1 MGRVTTLVEGGRIV
15 TATDDYVAD
24 ILIEGGRI
32 RAIGDLAG
40 TEADE
45 IIDASGH
52 VVFPGGIDP
61 HTHLDTPVA
70 GTVISDDFDT
80 GTRAAAVGGTTT
92 IIDFAIQEKGAD
104 PRSSLMRW
112 HEMAEG
118 KAAVDYAFH
127 QIITHLPD
135 SLLPSLD
142 GLVTEGVTSFKL
154 FMAYPNVWML
164 DDGAIF
170 KAMRRTA
177 ENGGF
182 IMLHC
187 ENGYAIDALVK
198 ESLAR
203 GDSDPIFHARTRPSL
218 AEDEAT
224 RRGIALAEMAGV
236 PLYIVHMSSAGSAR
250 AMAEA
255 RERGVRAYA
264 ETCPH
269 YLLLT
274 DDRLA
279 EPGFRGAQY
288 VCSPPLRPADHH
300 EPLWNGLAAG
310 DLQAVGTDHA
320 PFFFEQRLVGKDDF
334 TKIPNGLPG
343 IEWRVGLLYHY
354 GVAQGRFSLNRFVEI
369 TSTNAAKLFGLHP
382 RKGEIAPGSDADL
395 VVFDPAGST
404 ELSLATQVTNCD
416 YNPYEGMVLQGAISA
431 VLLRGRAIVRD
442 GRYVAS
448 RPVGSFV
455 RSAESAALSSSTLVS

>member
-1 MGRVTTLVEGGRIV
+1 MTVLVEGGRIV
-15 TATDDYVAD
+15 TATQDYVAD
-24 ILIEGGRI
+24 ILIEGERI
-32 RAIGDLAG
+32 RAIGAFG
-40 TEADE
+40 GVEADE
-45 IIDASGH
+45 TIDASGH
-52 VVFPGGIDP
+52 LVFPGGIDP

-92 IIDFAIQEKGAD
+92 IVDFAIQEKGSD
-104 PRSSLMRW
+104 PRASLMQW

-127 QIITHLPD
+127 QILTDLPD
-135 SLLPSLD
+135 SMLPALD
-142 GLVTEGVTSFKL
+142 GLVAEGVTSFKL
-154 FMAYPNVWML
+154 FMAYPNAWML

-170 KAMRRTA
+170 KAMRYSA

-187 ENGYAIDALVK
+187 ENGYAIDVLV
-198 ESLAR
+198 EDSLAR
-203 GDSDPIFHARTRPSL
+203 GDSDPIHHARTRPSL

-236 PLYIVHMSSAGSAR
+236 PLYVVHMSSAGSVQ

-255 RERGVRAYA
+255 RDRGLRAYA

-274 DDRLA
+274 DDKLA
-279 EPGFRGAQY
+279 EPDFQGANY
-288 VCSPPLRPADHH
+288 VCSPPLRSADHH
-300 EPLWNGLAAG
+300 DPLWNGLKVG

-320 PFFFEQRLVGKDDF
+320 PFFFEQRQVGRDDF
-334 TKIPNGLPG
+334 SKIPNGLPG
-343 IEWRVGLLYHY
+343 IEWRVGLLYSH
-354 GVAQGRFSLNRFVEI
+354 GVAEGRISLNRFVEV
-369 TSTNAAKLFGLHP
+369 TSTNAAKLFGLYP

-404 ELSLATQVTNCD
+404 TLSLATQVTNCD
-416 YNPYEGMVLQGAISA
+416 YNPYEGAVLEGAIRL
-431 VLLRGRAIVRD
+431 VMLRGRVIVRR
-442 GRYVAS
+442 GGYVA
-448 RPVGSFV
+448 PDPAGAFV
-455 RSAESAALSSSTLVS
+455 RTAESAALSSSTLLS

>member
-1 MGRVTTLVEGGRIV
+1 MKVLVEGGRIV
-15 TATDDYVAD
+15 TATQDYVAD
-24 ILIEGGRI
+24 VLIEDGRI
-32 RAIGDLAG
+32 RAIGSFEG

-45 IIDASGH
+45 TIDASGH
-52 VVFPGGIDP
+52 LVFPGGIDP

-92 IIDFAIQEKGAD
+92 IVDFAIQEKGSD
-104 PRSSLMRW
+104 PRASLMRW

-127 QIITHLPD
+127 QILTDLPD
-135 SLLPSLD
+135 RMLPALD
-142 GLVTEGVTSFKL
+142 GLVDEGVTSFKL
-154 FMAYPNVWML
+154 FMAYPNAWML

-170 KAMRRTA
+170 KAMRYSA

-187 ENGYAIDALVK
+187 ENGYAIDALV
-198 ESLAR
+198 EDSLAR
-203 GDSDPIFHARTRPSL
+203 GDTDPKFHARTRPSL

-236 PLYIVHMSSAGSAR
+236 PLYVVHMSSAGSVQ

-255 RERGVRAYA
+255 RDRGVRAYA

-274 DDRLA
+274 DEKLA
-279 EPGFRGAQY
+279 EPDFQGANY
-288 VCSPPLRPADHH
+288 VCSPPLRSSDHH
-300 EPLWNGLAAG
+300 DPLWNGLRVG

-320 PFFFEQRLVGKDDF
+320 PFFFEQRLVGRDDF
-334 TKIPNGLPG
+334 SKIPNGLPG

-354 GVAQGRFSLNRFVEI
+354 GVAGGRISLNRFVEV
-369 TSTNAAKLFGLHP
+369 TSTNAAKLFGLYP

-395 VVFDPAGST
+395 VVFDPSGT
-404 ELSLATQVTNCD
+404 TTLSLETQVTNCD
-416 YNPYEGMVLQGAISA
+416 YNPYEGAVLQGAITA
-431 VLLRGRAIVRD
+431 VMVRGHVVVRD
-442 GRYVAS
+442 GRYVAAG
-448 RPVGSFV
+448 PVGAFV
-455 RSAESAALSSSTLVS
+455 RSAESAALSSSVLVS

>member
-1 MGRVTTLVEGGRIV
+1 MRVLVEGGRIV
-15 TATDDYVAD
+15 TATQDYIAD
-24 ILIEGGRI
+24 ILIEDGRI
-32 RAIGDLAG
+32 RAVGGFDG
-40 TEADE
+40 VEADE
-45 IIDASGH
+45 TIDASGH
-52 VVFPGGIDP
+52 LVFPGGIDP

-70 GTVISDDFDT
+70 GTVISDDFDS

-92 IIDFAIQEKGAD
+92 VVDFAIQEKGAD
-104 PRSSLMRW
+104 PRSSLMQW
-112 HEMAEG
+112 HAMADG

-127 QIITHLPD
+127 QIITDLPD
-135 SLLPSLD
+135 SMLPSLD
-142 GLVTEGVTSFKL
+142 GLIDEGVTSFKL
-154 FMAYPNVWML
+154 FMAYPNAWML

-187 ENGYAIDALVK
+187 ENGYAIEALVQD
-198 ESLAR
+198 SLAR
-203 GDSDPIFHARTRPSL
+203 GDSDPIFHARTRPAI

-236 PLYIVHMSSAGSAR
+236 PVYVVHMSSAGAVQ

-255 RERGVRAYA
+255 RDRGVRAYA

-274 DDRLA
+274 DERLA
-279 EPGFRGAQY
+279 EPNFQGANY
-288 VCSPPLRPADHH
+288 VCSPPLRSAKHH
-300 EPLWNGLAAG
+300 DPLWNGLKVG

-320 PFFFEQRLVGKDDF
+320 PFFFEQRQVGRDDF
-334 TKIPNGLPG
+334 SKIPNGLPG

-354 GVAQGRFSLNRFVEI
+354 GVVEGRISLNRFVEI
-369 TSTNAAKLFGLHP
+369 TSTNTAKLFGLYP

-395 VVFDPAGST
+395 VVFDPDGST
-404 ELSLATQVTNCD
+404 TLSSATQVTNCD
-416 YNPYEGMVLQGAISA
+416 YNPYEGSVLQGAIRV
-431 VLLRGRAIVRD
+431 VLLRGKVVVR
-442 GRYVAS
+442 GGHYVAP
-448 RPVGSFV
+448 RPHGAFV
-455 RSAESAALSSSTLVS
+455 RSTESAALSSSTLIS

>member
-1 MGRVTTLVEGGRIV
+1 MRLLVRGGRII
-15 TATDDYVAD
+15 TASQDYTAD
-24 ILIEGGRI
+24 ILIDGERI
-32 RAIGDLAG
+32 HAIGDLGKVEVDETIDGAG
-40 TEADE
+40 
-45 IIDASGH
+45 H
-52 VVFPGGIDP
+52 LVFPGGIDP

-104 PRSSLMRW
+104 PRSALMRW
-112 HEMAEG
+112 HAMAEG

-127 QIITHLPD
+127 QILTDLPD
-135 SLLPSLD
+135 GLLPSLD
-142 GLVTEGVTSFKL
+142 GLVDEGVTSFKL
-154 FMAYPNVWML
+154 FMAYPNAWML

-187 ENGYAIDALVK
+187 ENGYAIDALVQD
-198 ESLAR
+198 SLAR
-203 GDSDPIFHARTRPSL
+203 GDRDPIFHARTRPTI

-236 PLYIVHMSSAGSAR
+236 PVYVVHMSSAGSAH

-255 RERGVRAYA
+255 RDRGVRAYA

-274 DDRLA
+274 DEKLA
-279 EPGFRGAQY
+279 EPDFAGANY
-288 VCSPPLRPADHH
+288 VCSPPLRSAENQ
-300 EPLWNGLAAG
+300 EPLWNGLRVG

-320 PFFFEQRLVGKDDF
+320 PFFFEQRQVGRDDF
-334 TKIPNGLPG
+334 SKIPNGLPG
-343 IEWRVGLLYHY
+343 IEWRMNLLYHH
-354 GVAQGRFSLNRFVEI
+354 GVSQGRISLNRFVEI
-369 TSTNAAKLFGLHP
+369 TSTNSAKLFGLHP

-395 VVFDPAGST
+395 VVFDPAGET
-404 ELSLATQVTNCD
+404 TLAVDTQVTNCD
-416 YNPYEGMVLQGAISA
+416 YNPYEGSVLRGAIRT
-431 VLLRGRAIVRD
+431 VILRGRVIVR
-442 GRYVAS
+442 S
-448 RPVGSFV
+448 GSYAVPSPTGVFV
-455 RSAESAALSSSTLVS
+455 RSGESAALSASTLVS

>member
-1 MGRVTTLVEGGRIV
+1 MTVQVLGGRIV
-15 TATDDYVAD
+15 TATQDYVSD
-24 ILIEGGRI
+24 ILIEDGRI
-32 RAIGDLAG
+32 RAIGAFG
-40 TEADE
+40 SVEADE
-45 IIDASGH
+45 TIDASGH
-52 VVFPGGIDP
+52 LVFPGGIDP

-92 IIDFAIQEKGAD
+92 IIDFAIQEKGSD
-104 PRSSLMRW
+104 PRSSLTRW
-112 HEMAEG
+112 HEMAVG

-127 QIITHLPD
+127 QILTDLPD
-135 SLLPSLD
+135 SMLPALD
-142 GLVTEGVTSFKL
+142 GLVDEGVTSFKL
-154 FMAYPNVWML
+154 FMAYPNAWML

-170 KAMRRTA
+170 KAMRYSA

-187 ENGYAIDALVK
+187 ENGYAIDALV
-198 ESLAR
+198 EDSLAR

-236 PLYIVHMSSAGSAR
+236 PLYVVHMSSAGSVQ

-255 RERGVRAYA
+255 RDRGVRAYA

-274 DDRLA
+274 DDKLA
-279 EPGFRGAQY
+279 EPDFQGANY
-288 VCSPPLRPADHH
+288 VCSPPLRSADHH
-300 EPLWNGLAAG
+300 GPLWNGLKVG

-320 PFFFEQRLVGKDDF
+320 PFFFEQRLVGRDDF
-334 TKIPNGLPG
+334 SKIPNGLPG
-343 IEWRVGLLYHY
+343 IEWRVGLLYSY
-354 GVAQGRFSLNRFVEI
+354 GVAQGRISLNRFVEV
-369 TSTNAAKLFGLHP
+369 TSTNAAKLFGLYP

-395 VVFDPAGST
+395 VIFNPAAST
-404 ELSLATQVTNCD
+404 TLSLATQVTNCD
-416 YNPYEGMVLQGAISA
+416 YNPYEGTVLQGAIDI
-431 VLLRGRAIVRD
+431 VMLRGRVIVRG

-448 RPVGSFV
+448 HPVGAFV
-455 RSAESAALSSSTLVS
+455 RSTESAALSSSTLVS

>member
-1 MGRVTTLVEGGRIV
+1 MRVLVEGGRII
-15 TATDDYVAD
+15 TASQDYAAD

-32 RAIGDLAG
+32 RAIGSFEG
-40 TEADE
+40 VEADE
-45 IIDASGH
+45 IIDASGRM
-52 VVFPGGIDP
+52 VFPGGIDP

-70 GTVISDDFDT
+70 GTVISDDFDS

-92 IIDFAIQEKGAD
+92 IVDFAIQEKGDD
-104 PRSSLMRW
+104 PRSSLMKWRG
-112 HEMAEG
+112 MAEG

-127 QIITHLPD
+127 QIVTDLPD
-135 SLLPSLD
+135 RLLPSLD
-142 GLVTEGVTSFKL
+142 GLIDEGVSSFKL
-154 FMAYPNVWML
+154 FMAYPNAWML

-187 ENGYAIDALVK
+187 ENGYAIEALIQ

-203 GDSDPIFHARTRPSL
+203 GNSDPTFHARTRPAI

-236 PLYIVHMSSAGSAR
+236 PVYVVHMSSAGSVR

-255 RERGVRAYA
+255 RARGVRAYA

-274 DDRLA
+274 DEKLA
-279 EPGFRGAQY
+279 EPDFQGANY
-288 VCSPPLRPADHH
+288 VCSPPLRSREHH
-300 EPLWNGLAAG
+300 EPLWNGLRVG

-320 PFFFEQRLVGKDDF
+320 PFFFEQRQVGRDNF
-334 TKIPNGLPG
+334 SKIPNGLPG
-343 IEWRVGLLYHY
+343 IEWRMGLLYHY
-354 GVAQGRFSLNRFVEI
+354 GVVEGRISLNRFVEI
-369 TSTNAAKLFGLHP
+369 TSTNAAKLFGLYP
-382 RKGEIAPGSDADL
+382 RKGEITPGSDADL
-395 VVFDPAGST
+395 VVFDPAAST
-404 ELSLATQVTNCD
+404 LLSLSTQVTNCD
-416 YNPYEGMVLQGAISA
+416 YNPYEGRVLQGAIR
-431 VLLRGRAIVRD
+431 VVTLRGKVIVRD
-442 GRYVAS
+442 GRYVA
-448 RPVGSFV
+448 PGPAGAFV
-455 RSAESAALSSSTLVS
+455 RAAESAALSSSTLIS

>member
-1 MGRVTTLVEGGRIV
+1 MSVLVEGGRIV
-15 TATDDYVAD
+15 TATQDYVAD
-24 ILIEGGRI
+24 ILIEDGRI
-32 RAIGDLAG
+32 RAIGSFG
-40 TEADE
+40 SVEADE
-45 IIDASGH
+45 TIDASGH
-52 VVFPGGIDP
+52 LVFPGGIDP

-92 IIDFAIQEKGAD
+92 IIDFAIQEKGSD
-104 PRSSLMRW
+104 PRSSLTRW
-112 HEMAEG
+112 HEMAVG

-127 QIITHLPD
+127 QILTDLPD
-135 SLLPSLD
+135 SMLPALD
-142 GLVTEGVTSFKL
+142 GLVDEGVTSFKL
-154 FMAYPNVWML
+154 FMAYPNAWML

-170 KAMRRTA
+170 KAMRYSA

-187 ENGYAIDALVK
+187 ENGYAIDALV
-198 ESLAR
+198 EDSLAR

-236 PLYIVHMSSAGSAR
+236 PLYVVHMSSAGSVQ

-255 RERGVRAYA
+255 RDRGVRAYA

-274 DDRLA
+274 DDKLA
-279 EPGFRGAQY
+279 EPDFQGANY
-288 VCSPPLRPADHH
+288 VCSPPLRSADHH
-300 EPLWNGLAAG
+300 GPLWNGLKVG

-320 PFFFEQRLVGKDDF
+320 PFFFEQRLVGRDDF
-334 TKIPNGLPG
+334 SKIPNGLPG
-343 IEWRVGLLYHY
+343 IEWRVGLLYSY
-354 GVAQGRFSLNRFVEI
+354 GVAQGRISLNRFVEI
-369 TSTNAAKLFGLHP
+369 TSTNAAKLFGLYP

-395 VVFDPAGST
+395 VIFDPAAST
-404 ELSLATQVTNCD
+404 TLSLATQVTNCD
-416 YNPYEGMVLQGAISA
+416 YNPYEGTVLQGAIDI
-431 VLLRGRAIVRD
+431 VMLRGRVIVRG

-448 RPVGSFV
+448 HPVGAFV
-455 RSAESAALSSSTLVS
+455 RSAESFALSSSTLVS

>member
-1 MGRVTTLVEGGRIV
+1 MRVLVEGGRIV
-15 TATDDYVAD
+15 TATQDYASDV
-24 ILIEGGRI
+24 LIEDGRI
-32 RAIGDLAG
+32 RAIGTFGDV
-40 TEADE
+40 EVDE
-45 IIDASGH
+45 TIDASGH
-52 VVFPGGIDP
+52 LVFPGGIDP

-80 GTRAAAVGGTTT
+80 GTKAAAVGGTTT
-92 IIDFAIQEKGAD
+92 IIDFAIQEKGSD

-118 KAAVDYAFH
+118 KSVVDYAFH
-127 QIITHLPD
+127 QILTDLPD
-135 SLLPSLD
+135 RMLPALD
-142 GLVTEGVTSFKL
+142 GLVDEGVTSFKL
-154 FMAYPNVWML
+154 FMAYPNAWML

-170 KAMRRTA
+170 KAMRHSA

-187 ENGYAIDALVK
+187 ENGYAIDALV
-198 ESLAR
+198 EDSLAR
-203 GDSDPIFHARTRPSL
+203 GDTDPLFHARTRPSL

-236 PLYIVHMSSAGSAR
+236 PLYVVHMSSAGSVQ

-255 RERGVRAYA
+255 RDRGVRAYA

-274 DDRLA
+274 DDKLA
-279 EPGFRGAQY
+279 EPDFRGANY
-288 VCSPPLRPADHH
+288 VCSPPLRSSDHH
-300 EPLWNGLAAG
+300 GPLWNGLKVG

-334 TKIPNGLPG
+334 SKIPNGLPG
-343 IEWRVGLLYHY
+343 IEWRVGLLYNY
-354 GVAQGRFSLNRFVEI
+354 GVAEGRISLNRFVEI
-369 TSTNAAKLFGLHP
+369 TSTNAAKLFGLYP

-404 ELSLATQVTNCD
+404 TLSLDTQVTNCD
-416 YNPYEGMVLQGAISA
+416 YNPYEGTVLRGAIRV
-431 VLLRGRAIVRD
+431 VLLRGKVIVRGGD
-442 GRYVAS
+442 YVAPAAS
-448 RPVGSFV
+448 GAFV
-455 RSAESAALSSSTLVS
+455 RTTESAALSSSTLVS

>member
-1 MGRVTTLVEGGRIV
+1 MKMLVEGGRIV
-15 TATDDYVAD
+15 TATQDYVAD
-24 ILIEGGRI
+24 ILIEDGRI
-32 RAIGDLAG
+32 RAIGAFGGVEAG
-40 TEADE
+40 ET
-45 IIDASGH
+45 IDASGH
-52 VVFPGGIDP
+52 LVFPGGIDP

-92 IIDFAIQEKGAD
+92 IVDFAIQEKGSD
-104 PRSSLMRW
+104 PRASLMRW

-127 QIITHLPD
+127 QILTDLPD
-135 SLLPSLD
+135 SMLPALD
-142 GLVTEGVTSFKL
+142 GLVDEGVTSFKL
-154 FMAYPNVWML
+154 FMAYPNAWML

-170 KAMRRTA
+170 KAMRHSA

-187 ENGYAIDALVK
+187 ENGYAIDALV
-198 ESLAR
+198 EDSLAR

-236 PLYIVHMSSAGSAR
+236 PLYVVHMSSAGSVQ

-255 RERGVRAYA
+255 RDRGVRAYA

-274 DDRLA
+274 DEKLA
-279 EPGFRGAQY
+279 EPDFQGANY
-288 VCSPPLRPADHH
+288 VCSPPLRSSDHH
-300 EPLWNGLAAG
+300 DPLWNGLKVG

-320 PFFFEQRLVGKDDF
+320 PFFFEQRLVGRDDF
-334 TKIPNGLPG
+334 SKIPNGLPG
-343 IEWRVGLLYHY
+343 IEWRVGLLYSY
-354 GVAQGRFSLNRFVEI
+354 GVAEGRISLNRFVEV
-369 TSTNAAKLFGLHP
+369 TSTNAAKLFGLYP

-395 VVFDPAGST
+395 VLFDPLGT
-404 ELSLATQVTNCD
+404 TTLSLDTQVTNCD
-416 YNPYEGMVLQGAISA
+416 YNPYEGTVLQGAIAA
-431 VLLRGRAIVRD
+431 VMVRGRVIVRD

-448 RPVGSFV
+448 DPMGAFV
-455 RSAESAALSSSTLVS
+455 RSAESAALSSSVLVS

>member
-1 MGRVTTLVEGGRIV
+1 MRVLIEGGRIV
-15 TATDDYVAD
+15 TATQDYPAD

-32 RAIGDLAG
+32 RAIGSFEGA
-40 TEADE
+40 EADE
-45 IIDASGH
+45 TVDASGH
-52 VVFPGGIDP
+52 LVFPGGIDP

-112 HEMAEG
+112 HEMVEG

-127 QIITHLPD
+127 QILTDLPD
-135 SLLPSLD
+135 RLLPSLD
-142 GLVTEGVTSFKL
+142 GLIAEGVSSFKL
-154 FMAYPNVWML
+154 FMAYPNAWML

-187 ENGYAIDALVK
+187 ENGYAIEALIQD
-198 ESLAR
+198 SLAR
-203 GDSDPIFHARTRPSL
+203 GDSDPIFHARTRPAI

-236 PLYIVHMSSAGSAR
+236 PVYVVHMSSGGSVQ

-255 RERGVRAYA
+255 RDRGVRAYA

-274 DDRLA
+274 EERLA
-279 EPGFRGAQY
+279 EPGFQGANY
-288 VCSPPLRPADHH
+288 VCSPPLRSREHH
-300 EPLWNGLAAG
+300 EPLWNGLKVG

-320 PFFFEQRLVGKDDF
+320 PFFFEQRQVGREDF
-334 TKIPNGLPG
+334 SKIPNGLPG
-343 IEWRVGLLYHY
+343 IEWRMGLLYNY
-354 GVAQGRFSLNRFVEI
+354 GVAEGRISLNRFVAI
-369 TSTNAAKLFGLHP
+369 TSTNVAKLFGLYP

-404 ELSLATQVTNCD
+404 TLSVDTQVTNCD
-416 YNPYEGMVLQGAISA
+416 YNPYEGRVLQGAIR
-431 VLLRGRAIVRD
+431 VVVLRGRVIVRD
-442 GRYVAS
+442 GRYAA
-448 RPVGSFV
+448 PDPAGIFV

>member
-1 MGRVTTLVEGGRIV
+1 MTLLVEGGRIV
-15 TATDDYVAD
+15 TANQDYIAD
-24 ILIEGGRI
+24 ILIKDGRI
-32 RAIGDLAG
+32 RSVGSFEG
-40 TEADE
+40 VQVDE
-45 IIDASGH
+45 TVDASGH
-52 VVFPGGIDP
+52 LVFPGGVDP
-61 HTHLDTPVA
+61 HTHLETPVA
-70 GTVISDDFDT
+70 GTVISDDFDS

-92 IIDFAIQEKGAD
+92 IVDFAIQEKGVD
-104 PRSSLMRW
+104 PRSSLTRW

-127 QIITHLPD
+127 QIITDMPD
-135 SLLPSLD
+135 RMLSSLD
-142 GLVTEGVTSFKL
+142 GLIAEGVTSFKL
-154 FMAYPNVWML
+154 FMAYPNAWML

-177 ENGGF
+177 DNGGF

-187 ENGYAIDALVK
+187 ENGYAIDALVQD
-198 ESLAR
+198 SLAR
-203 GDSDPIFHARTRPSL
+203 GDSNPIFHSRTRPSL

-236 PLYIVHMSSAGSAR
+236 PLYVVHMSSAGSVQ

-255 RERGVRAYA
+255 RDRGVRAYA

-279 EPGFRGAQY
+279 EPNFQGANY
-288 VCSPPLRPADHH
+288 VCSPPLRSAEHH
-300 EPLWNGLAAG
+300 EPLWNGLKVG

-320 PFFFEQRLVGKDDF
+320 PFFFEQRLVGRDDF
-334 TKIPNGLPG
+334 SKIPNGLPG
-343 IEWRVGLLYHY
+343 IEWRVGLLYNY
-354 GVAQGRFSLNRFVEI
+354 GVAEGRISLNRFVEI
-369 TSTNAAKLFGLHP
+369 ISTNVAKLFGLYP

-404 ELSLATQVTNCD
+404 KLSLETQVTNCD
-416 YNPYEGMVLQGAISA
+416 YNPYEGTVLQGAIR
-431 VLLRGRAIVRD
+431 VVILRGRVIARG
-442 GRYVAS
+442 GRYVA
-448 RPVGSFV
+448 PLPAGAFV
-455 RSAESAALSSSTLVS
+455 RSRESAALSSSTLVS

>member
-1 MGRVTTLVEGGRIV
+1 MTVLVEGGRVV
-15 TATDDYVAD
+15 TATQDYMAD

-32 RAIGDLAG
+32 RAIGSFEG

-45 IIDASGH
+45 IVDASGH
-52 VVFPGGIDP
+52 LVFPGGIDP

-92 IIDFAIQEKGAD
+92 IVDFAIQEKGSD
-104 PRSSLMRW
+104 PRASLMRW
-112 HEMAEG
+112 HAMADG

-127 QIITHLPD
+127 QILTDLPD
-135 SLLPSLD
+135 SMFPALD
-142 GLVTEGVTSFKL
+142 GLVDEGVTSFKL
-154 FMAYPNVWML
+154 FMAYPNAWML

-170 KAMRRTA
+170 KAMRYSA

-187 ENGYAIDALVK
+187 ENGYAIDALV
-198 ESLAR
+198 EDSLAR
-203 GDSDPIFHARTRPSL
+203 GDTDPMFHARTRPSL

-236 PLYIVHMSSAGSAR
+236 PLYVVHMSSAGSVQ

-255 RERGVRAYA
+255 RDRGVRAYA

-274 DDRLA
+274 DEKLA
-279 EPGFRGAQY
+279 EPDFRGANY
-288 VCSPPLRPADHH
+288 VCSPPLRSSDHH
-300 EPLWNGLAAG
+300 DPLWNGLRVG

-320 PFFFEQRLVGKDDF
+320 PFFFEQRLVGRNDF
-334 TKIPNGLPG
+334 SKIPNGLPG
-343 IEWRVGLLYHY
+343 IEWRVGLLYSH
-354 GVAQGRFSLNRFVEI
+354 GVAEGRISLNRFVEI
-369 TSTNAAKLFGLHP
+369 TSTNAAKLFGLYP

-395 VVFDPAGST
+395 VLFDPAGT
-404 ELSLATQVTNCD
+404 TTLSLETQVTNCD
-416 YNPYEGMVLQGAISA
+416 YNPYEGTVLQGAITA
-431 VLLRGRAIVRD
+431 VMVRGRVIVRD
-442 GRYVAS
+442 GRYVAAG
-448 RPVGSFV
+448 PVGAFV
-455 RSAESAALSSSTLVS
+455 RSAESAALSSSVLVS